1 MQLSHNED
9 NNFSLSRFESMLKTN
24 DVLFFDSN
32 EFENIIHHYLEIGK
46 INLAKK
52 AVKLGLSQHPSSINL
67 KLLKVEILVFEDKL
81 DLADGLLAEVQ
92 DLEANNEEVYIQK
105 AQIFSKR
112 DEHQQAIK
120 VLELALDVTDEAAEI
135 YSMIGMEYLFLEDF
149 ENAKIN
155 FMNCLEADEEDYSA
169 LYNVMYCFDFLGQ
182 KEEAIEYLN
191 MYLDK
196 NPYCEVAWHQV
207 GKQYFDLKDYKKAL
221 AAFDFA
227 IISDEYFIGAY
238 LEKGKVLEKLER
250 YIEAIENYNVTLE

>member
-155 FMNCLEADEEDYSA
+155 FMNCLEADEED
-169 LYNVMYCFDFLGQ
+169 
-182 KEEAIEYLN
+182 
-191 MYLDK
+191 
-196 NPYCEVAWHQV
+196 
-207 GKQYFDLKDYKKAL
+207 
-221 AAFDFA
+221 
-227 IISDEYFIGAY
+227 
-238 LEKGKVLEKLER
+238 
-250 YIEAIENYNVTLE
+250 